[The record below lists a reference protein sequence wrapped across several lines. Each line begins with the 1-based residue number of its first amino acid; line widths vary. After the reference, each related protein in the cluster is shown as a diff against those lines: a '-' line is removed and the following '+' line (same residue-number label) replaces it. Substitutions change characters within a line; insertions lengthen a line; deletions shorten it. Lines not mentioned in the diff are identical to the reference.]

1 MYSPDTDKVN
11 INVVAERCLKPLSQI
26 VIAMF
31 LIEFVRKGDL
41 RVVIY

>member
-11 INVVAERCLKPLSQI
+11 INLVAECCLEPLSQG
-26 VIAMF
+26 VIARL

-41 RVVIY
+41 LEVIY

>member
-11 INVVAERCLKPLSQI
+11 INFVAERCLEPLSQG
-26 VIAMF
+26 VVARL

-41 RVVIY
+41 RLVIY